1 MPARR
6 KMRQMR
12 RYLVLFAR
20 EPALEARRKGFR
32 SREGAR
38 LFEQFARGWL
48 DASSRTDARLVVAT
62 PEEDRAAWRECLVGS
77 PEPLW
82 IAQRGACLGARLE
95 NAARRAA
102 ALGGHAIL
110 VGGDVAPS
118 EEALAAGFDALE
130 RGADAVCAPSPD
142 GGVSQALSICRAICK

>member
-38 LFEQFARGWL
+38 LFKQFARGWL
-48 DASSRTDARLVVAT
+48 DASSRTDAHTPSRVASPKVSITRVRLPLDRDAAPMRRCRKSVLRPCRLVR
-62 PEEDRAAWRECLVGS
+62 PM
-77 PEPLW
+77 
-82 IAQRGACLGARLE
+82 
-95 NAARRAA
+95 
-102 ALGGHAIL
+102 
-110 VGGDVAPS
+110 
-118 EEALAAGFDALE
+118 
-130 RGADAVCAPSPD
+130 
-142 GGVSQALSICRAICK
+142 